1 MAKTIAVTEQPST
14 GLQQLK
20 SQPAR
25 LDRVPQGRAQRDAQG
40 DLALA
45 RRGAVDHDRRP
56 RHRLHL
62 RRVLLAGGQHHRPG
76 DRGPAAPPDHST
88 KQIRAFPGKA
98 SREKQTMREKGTT
111 MAAEEQNPEEQNPE
125 GERPE
130 THEQLAPPVN
140 ENFKWYIIHAYS
152 GFERKVRESLESR
165 ITAFGLQNRIGR
177 IMIPTEPVTE
187 LRNGKK
193 YTIERVFLPGYVLV
207 EMELDNDLWHVI
219 KNTPRVTG
227 FLGTGDKPVALSEQE
242 VSSILFRSD
251 AAKDKPSMKVK
262 FEKGEQVR
270 INEGPF
276 ANFTGAVDD
285 VNEDRQTLKVMVSI
299 FGRSTPVEIEFSK
312 VDKVDRVA
320 LPT

>member
-1 MAKTIAVTEQPST
+1 MTQKTQMQKE
-14 GLQQLK
+14 
-20 SQPAR
+20 
-25 LDRVPQGRAQRDAQG
+25 
-40 DLALA
+40 
-45 RRGAVDHDRRP
+45 
-56 RHRLHL
+56 
-62 RRVLLAGGQHHRPG
+62 
-76 DRGPAAPPDHST
+76 
-88 KQIRAFPGKA
+88 
-98 SREKQTMREKGTT
+98 GTLT
-111 MAAEEQNPEEQNPE
+111 MAADEQIPEAQSPG
-125 GERPE
+125 GEPPA
-130 THEQLAPPVN
+130 EQLAPPVN

-165 ITAFGLQNRIGR
+165 IQAFGLQNRIGR

-227 FLGTGDKPVALSEQE
+227 FLGTGDSPVALSEAE
-242 VSSILFRSD
+242 VSSILFRSES
-251 AAKDKPSMKVK
+251 AKDKPSMKVK

-276 ANFTGAVDD
+276 ANFNGTVDD

-299 FGRSTPVEIEFSK
+299 FGRSTPVEIEFAK
-312 VDKVDRVA
+312 VDKMDA
-320 LPT
+320 

>member
-1 MAKTIAVTEQPST
+1 MKTKIHEEGTATMAVDEQTPEAQEPGGEQPT
-14 GLQQLK
+14 
-20 SQPAR
+20 
-25 LDRVPQGRAQRDAQG
+25 
-40 DLALA
+40 
-45 RRGAVDHDRRP
+45 
-56 RHRLHL
+56 
-62 RRVLLAGGQHHRPG
+62 
-76 DRGPAAPPDHST
+76 
-88 KQIRAFPGKA
+88 
-98 SREKQTMREKGTT
+98 
-111 MAAEEQNPEEQNPE
+111 
-125 GERPE
+125 
-130 THEQLAPPVN
+130 EQLAPPIN

-165 ITAFGLQNRIGR
+165 IQAFGLQNRIGR

-227 FLGTGDKPVALSEQE
+227 FLGTGDKPVALSEAE
-242 VSSILFRSD
+242 VSSILFRSES
-251 AAKDKPSMKVK
+251 AKDKPSSKIK

-276 ANFTGAVDD
+276 ANFNGTVDD

-299 FGRSTPVEIEFSK
+299 FGRSTPVEIEFAK
-312 VDKVDRVA
+312 VDKMEE
-320 LPT
+320 

>member
-1 MAKTIAVTEQPST
+1 
-14 GLQQLK
+14 
-20 SQPAR
+20 
-25 LDRVPQGRAQRDAQG
+25 
-40 DLALA
+40 
-45 RRGAVDHDRRP
+45 
-56 RHRLHL
+56 
-62 RRVLLAGGQHHRPG
+62 
-76 DRGPAAPPDHST
+76 
-88 KQIRAFPGKA
+88 
-98 SREKQTMREKGTT
+98 MREKGTA
-111 MAAEEQNPEEQNPE
+111 MAAEEQNPEEQNPQ
-125 GERPE
+125 GDPSA
-130 THEQLAPPVN
+130 EQLAPPVN

-193 YTIERVFLPGYVLV
+193 YTIDRVFLPGYVLV

-227 FLGTGDKPVALSEQE
+227 FLGTGDNPVALSEQE

-251 AAKDKPSMKVK
+251 AAKDKPSMKIK

-285 VNEDRQTLKVMVSI
+285 INEDKQTLKVMVSI

-312 VDKVDRVA
+312 VDKV
-320 LPT
+320 TE

>member
-1 MAKTIAVTEQPST
+1 
-14 GLQQLK
+14 
-20 SQPAR
+20 
-25 LDRVPQGRAQRDAQG
+25 
-40 DLALA
+40 
-45 RRGAVDHDRRP
+45 
-56 RHRLHL
+56 
-62 RRVLLAGGQHHRPG
+62 
-76 DRGPAAPPDHST
+76 
-88 KQIRAFPGKA
+88 
-98 SREKQTMREKGTT
+98 
-111 MAAEEQNPEEQNPE
+111 MAAEEIIPEAAQPEEHLE
-125 GERPE
+125 
-130 THEQLAPPVN
+130 PPVN
-140 ENFKWYIIHAYS
+140 ANFKWYIIHAYS

-227 FLGTGDKPVALSEQE
+227 FLGTGDSPVALSEQE

-251 AAKDKPSMKVK
+251 VSKDKPATKIK

-276 ANFTGAVDD
+276 ANFNGAVDD
-285 VNEDRQTLKVMVSI
+285 VNEDKQTLKVMVSI

-312 VDKVDRVA
+312 VDKMIDE
-320 LPT
+320 